1 MTFVLNN
8 DIVDIQQMNTFTDD
22 TANFLSTKLDLLRE
36 SPGGL
41 KLNPQL
47 TSFLTTLCFHHIR
60 IWQNYAKLLFTKIM
74 LNRSYLHVICCLN
87 SACFLALVSDM
98 FSLLTLHFY
107 CFYIYSLRLYQVWIY
122 GLGELL
128 NLFRGLKYNPLKK
141 RVDSV
146 FEEFDTQRF
155 ILGAMIFSIFLFL
168 FPTVLIFYLIFT
180 MARLVCHFIQEL
192 LVLHSYLTDS
202 IARRL
207 LSEDECPETKSTFQ
221 QNENLS
227 LLNKIIYGHNF

>member
-1 MTFVLNN
+1 MKTFVLNN

-87 SACFLALVSDM
+87 SACFLGNDM
-98 FSLLTLHFY
+98 THIVRPLSIFHKVWSIQSLSFQM
-107 CFYIYSLRLYQVWIY
+107 S
-122 GLGELL
+122 
-128 NLFRGLKYNPLKK
+128 
-141 RVDSV
+141 
-146 FEEFDTQRF
+146 
-155 ILGAMIFSIFLFL
+155 FSIRY
-168 FPTVLIFYLIFT
+168 V
-180 MARLVCHFIQEL
+180 Q
-192 LVLHSYLTDS
+192 SS
-202 IARRL
+202 
-207 LSEDECPETKSTFQ
+207 
-221 QNENLS
+221 
-227 LLNKIIYGHNF
+227 

>member
-1 MTFVLNN
+1 MKAFVLNN

-87 SACFLALVSDM
+87 SACFLGNDM
-98 FSLLTLHFY
+98 THIVWPLSIFHKVWSIQSLSFQM
-107 CFYIYSLRLYQVWIY
+107 S
-122 GLGELL
+122 
-128 NLFRGLKYNPLKK
+128 
-141 RVDSV
+141 
-146 FEEFDTQRF
+146 
-155 ILGAMIFSIFLFL
+155 FSIRYVQSSDLAFLLLLYL
-168 FPTVLIFYLIFT
+168 FATSISSMDIWSGRT
-180 MARLVCHFIQEL
+180 SQFIPRFE
-192 LVLHSYLTDS
+192 
-202 IARRL
+202 I
-207 LSEDECPETKSTFQ
+207 
-221 QNENLS
+221 
-227 LLNKIIYGHNF
+227 